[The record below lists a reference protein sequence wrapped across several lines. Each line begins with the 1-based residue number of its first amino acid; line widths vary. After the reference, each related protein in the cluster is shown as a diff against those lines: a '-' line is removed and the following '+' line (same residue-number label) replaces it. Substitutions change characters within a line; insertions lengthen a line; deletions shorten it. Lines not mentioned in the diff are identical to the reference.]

1 MPNPIKQYRLRTKK
15 IGKTLIATQ
24 NGNPVLDTLTRHK
37 LKLLDILHHRSVS
50 EKDKQRIITQLKLE
64 GELK

>member
-15 IGKTLIATQ
+15 ISETLIETQ
-24 NGNPVLDTLTRHK
+24 KGNSVLGTLTKHK
-37 LKLLDILHHRSVS
+37 LRLLDILHHRSVP
-50 EKDKQRIITQLKLE
+50 EQTKKRIVSQLKIE